1 MMDKGETSFMLE
13 SLFVEVLHAWGRE
26 LQFIFLV
33 AKHLRFPQSVQPQIC
48 IKKHGGTEL
57 S

>member
-1 MMDKGETSFMLE
+1 MDKGETSFMLE